1 MNNLLLYNKKNL
13 LSEGFFLLKF
23 NAMGENIDLFWKNF
37 ITDNTRYVNEKTPES
52 FYFCDNEKDANDCA
66 KLVVKKIKQATAPS
80 LWSFEIN
87 NEKLPRKGDLNII
100 TNWNKVPQAIIL
112 TTKIE
117 LIKFSEITEKFAQR
131 EGEGDKSLAYW
142 KKVHKAYY
150 KREMQGHK
158 EEFSKDMIIVC
169 QYFDTI
175 YT

>member
-1 MNNLLLYNKKNL
+1 M
-13 LSEGFFLLKF
+13 S
-23 NAMGENIDLFWKNF
+23 ENIELFWENF
-37 ITDNTRYVNEKTPES
+37 INDNITYLNVKIPES

-66 KLVVKKIKQATAPS
+66 KLVVKNIKQATAPS

-117 LIKFSEITEKFAQR
+117 LIKFSEITAKFAQK

-142 KKVHKAYY
+142 RKVHKSYY
-150 KREMQGHK
+150 KREMQGYK
-158 EEFSKDMIIVC
+158 EGFSEDMNIVC
-169 QYFDTI
+169 QDFDTI
-175 YT
+175 YTRKNN

>member
-1 MNNLLLYNKKNL
+1 
-13 LSEGFFLLKF
+13 
-23 NAMGENIDLFWKNF
+23 MGENIELFWKNF

-87 NEKLPRKGDLNII
+87 NEKLPRKGYLNII

-117 LIKFSEITEKFAQR
+117 LIKFSEITAKFAQR

-150 KREMQGHK
+150 EREMHSHK